1 MKNFTTENT
10 EGTEGGWRS
19 VEVEMPDSDTDV
31 IVATEDRHVD
41 AGFHDGRLWRWATA
55 QQIEVG
61 VTHWMPFPEPPE
73 VAR

>member
-1 MKNFTTENT
+1 MSGFTTENT
-10 EGTEGGWRS
+10 EATEMIWIS

-41 AGFHDGRLWRWATA
+41 AGFHDGRVWRWATA
-55 QQIEVG
+55 QQIETE

-73 VAR
+73 GGR